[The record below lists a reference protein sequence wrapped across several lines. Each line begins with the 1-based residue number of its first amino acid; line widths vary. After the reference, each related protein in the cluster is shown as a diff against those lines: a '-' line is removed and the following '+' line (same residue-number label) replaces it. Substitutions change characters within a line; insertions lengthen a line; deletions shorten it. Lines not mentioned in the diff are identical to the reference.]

1 MTGKL
6 LQWLRGHVP
15 TREAMGANRYV
26 RPFAH
31 LVLRAELWRFTRRS
45 VPRGVALGL
54 FIGVAIPFAHSPIAA
69 ILAFFVGANVPI
81 AFATTW
87 AIGNPLTWPVM
98 WPLAYQIGR
107 LILPMGAFAQ
117 DRVLTRDIAGAI
129 GAPSAGGGGGA
140 GVHHFHMLHHLLA
153 FICGLA
159 VEGVVLA
166 VVGYGAASIVWRLR
180 VMRKWR
186 GRLRHGRGAA

>member
-1 MTGKL
+1 MIGAIIN
-6 LQWLRGHVP
+6 WLFSHVP
-15 TREAMGANRYV
+15 TREGMEKNRYI

-69 ILAFFVGANVPI
+69 VLAFFVGANVPI

-87 AIGNPLTWPVM
+87 AIGNPFTWPVM

-107 LILPMGAFAQ
+107 FVLPVVGFSN
-117 DRVLTRDIAGAI
+117 DRLATQDIAGAI
-129 GAPSAGGGGGA
+129 GVPGGSHGL
-140 GVHHFHMLHHLLA
+140 HNFHMLHHLMA
-153 FICGLA
+153 FICGLV

-166 VVGYGAASIVWRLR
+166 VIGYFAAGVVWRLR
-180 VMRKWR
+180 VSRRWR
-186 GRLRHGRGAA
+186 NRARQASVA